1 MSGLRRVLL
10 GAILLR
16 LFLAAAVPPG
26 EAPDERAHA
35 EFVRFLAEERRLP
48 VQTER
53 TGEGD
58 RYEYYQPPLFYV
70 LAAPLHSIAGGGD
83 RALYAVRV
91 LNAILSVLTVAAGAR
106 FVRTWA
112 PDRPSLPVGVAAFL
126 AFHPSFAANG
136 SAVNNDALLVLLST
150 LALERLGHAVRTPRL
165 RPIDRLASTL
175 LLAAAL
181 LTKVSGAVLLPVVGL
196 GLLVARGGL
205 RGCAEAAGVGCGAAL
220 LASPWYLRNLLV
232 YGGLLPHEIA
242 NVPWGDRPPALEAAA
257 WEAGYAA
264 RTFWVSFGR
273 HNEVEV
279 EALRPLLFALGAVLL
294 LVFARWAG
302 REVRFPDRGRR
313 ALALAA
319 YTGVVLLLAFVASF
333 GWRYG
338 QSQGRFLFPVLA
350 PLAAAAV
357 STLEEVAGPG
367 RFRRI
372 PALLA
377 GTFLAL
383 LGAELLGA
391 FLPKFYPSVLPW

>member
-1 MSGLRRVLL
+1 
-10 GAILLR
+10 LLR
-16 LFLAAAVPPG
+16 LFLAAAIPPG

-35 EFVRFLAEERRLP
+35 EFVRYLAEERRLP

-58 RYEYYQPPLFYV
+58 RYEYYQPPLFYL
-70 LAAPLHSIAGGGD
+70 LAAPLHAIAGGGD
-83 RALYAVRV
+83 RALYAIRV
-91 LNAILSVLTVAAGAR
+91 LNAILSVLTVAAAAR
-106 FVRTWA
+106 FARTWA
-112 PDRPSLPVGVAAFL
+112 PDRSSLPVGVAALL

-136 SAVNNDALLVLLST
+136 SAVNNDALLVLVST

-165 RPIDRLASTL
+165 RPLDRLVSIL
-175 LLAAAL
+175 LLALAL
-181 LTKVSGAVLLPVVGL
+181 LTKVSGAFLLPVVGF
-196 GLLVARGGL
+196 GLLLARRGL
-205 RGCAEAAGVGCGAAL
+205 RGWAEAAGVACGAAL

-242 NVPWGDRPPALEAAA
+242 NVPWIDRPPALEAAA

-279 EALRPLLFALGAVLL
+279 EALRPLLYALGALLL

-302 REVRFPDRGRR
+302 REARSSDRGQR

-350 PLAAAAV
+350 P
-357 STLEEVAGPG
+357 
-367 RFRRI
+367 
-372 PALLA
+372 
-377 GTFLAL
+377 
-383 LGAELLGA
+383 
-391 FLPKFYPSVLPW
+391 